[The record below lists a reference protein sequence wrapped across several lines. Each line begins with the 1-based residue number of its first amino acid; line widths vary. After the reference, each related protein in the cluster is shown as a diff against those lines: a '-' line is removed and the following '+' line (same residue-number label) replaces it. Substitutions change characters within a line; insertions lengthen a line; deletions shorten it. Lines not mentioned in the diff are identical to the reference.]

1 MNPEHVLHPNYM
13 GGYLKNTGV
22 ESISAN
28 YGAGM
33 QELKKKA
40 SKESDAELHK
50 MRVRKAREFG
60 VPMHEVGF

>member
-1 MNPEHVLHPNYM
+1 
-13 GGYLKNTGV
+13 
-22 ESISAN
+22 
-28 YGAGM
+28 M